1 MKFPAAVQA
10 IFGLASAILAAAL
23 VHEIF
28 EALALHAYAAEY
40 SYVPMQWIVLS
51 TEVLTALG
59 AFVIAAGGAGVRWLS
74 ALLLGAAARLEESS
88 SESAKEPASESTSQ
102 PICQPTSKPRKS
114 RRRSKA

>member
-88 SESAKEPASESTSQ
+88 SEPAKEPASESSSQ
-102 PICQPTSKPRKS
+102 PISQPRKS

>member
-1 MKFPAAVQA
+1 
-10 IFGLASAILAAAL
+10 
-23 VHEIF
+23 
-28 EALALHAYAAEY
+28 
-40 SYVPMQWIVLS
+40 MQWIVLS

-102 PICQPTSKPRKS
+102 PISQPRKS